1 MNNIVFTCH
10 RLASSEERIW
20 VELAAPVCSKLVRR
34 DGKPLSPSVPNE
46 FVETEPWYDWNDAE
60 FEDIKI
66 VDLGEVFSLGETPFP
81 CVLPGECRA
90 PEVIFEDSFDHRTD
104 LWQAGCAVRPSLKLI
119 VQVAVLTVLAA
130 EDIYVSLPHVP
141 FLGLRWL

>member
-1 MNNIVFTCH
+1 M
-10 RLASSEERIW
+10 
-20 VELAAPVCSKLVRR
+20 VRR
-34 DGKPLSPSVPNE
+34 DGKPLSPSVPKE
-46 FVETEPWYDWNDAE
+46 YVETEAWYDWNDEE

-66 VDLGEVFSLGETPFP
+66 LDLGEVFGQREEPSL

-104 LWQAGCAVRPSLKLI
+104 LWQAGCAVRPSLYLI
-119 VQVAVLTVLAA
+119 IQVAVLTISAA
-130 EDIYVSLPHVP
+130 EDIYVGLPHVS